1 MVICIAYFELSYEN
15 GLVKSRVARRGIG
28 RKMPAS
34 SPTGGA
40 KAGRT
45 PLLPFH
51 SLAVIVASSRA
62 VRKIDSGV
70 FD

>member
-1 MVICIAYFELSYEN
+1 LITGQYFVTCITPLVPILEEMHAHGDLHCIFRLSYEN

-45 PLLPFH
+45 
-51 SLAVIVASSRA
+51 
-62 VRKIDSGV
+62 
-70 FD
+70 